1 VNDFTYHAPTS
12 MNEAL
17 AALRGSEGG
26 KLIAGGQSLL
36 PVMKLNL
43 AAPTDLVSLAGVPGL
58 ADIADGG
65 GSVTVGAM
73 CTHAQ
78 VAGSGTVQ
86 GRIPA
91 LAALA
96 DGIGD
101 AQVRNAGTIGGSV
114 AHNDPAADYPAACV
128 ALGATI
134 VTDRREVHADNFFQ
148 GMFMTPLEDDEVITA
163 VRFPVPARAAYAKF
177 ADPASKYAV
186 AGVMIADGPAG
197 VRVAVTGASGDGVFR
212 VAAMEAALGAS
223 FSADAVAG
231 ISVSADGMLSDTAAG
246 PEYRAHLVTVM
257 AKRAVAAC
265 G

>member
-1 VNDFTYHAPTS
+1 MD
-12 MNEAL
+12 EAV
-17 AALRGSEGG
+17 AALRGGG
-26 KLIAGGQSLL
+26 AKLIAGGQSLL

-43 AAPTDLVSLAGVPGL
+43 AAPSDLVSLAGVPGL

-65 GSVTVGAM
+65 DSVTVGAM

-78 VAGSGTVQ
+78 VAGSGIVRA
-86 GRIPA
+86 RIPA
-91 LAALA
+91 LASMA

-134 VTDRREVHADNFFQ
+134 VTDRREIHADDFFQ

-163 VRFPVPARAAYAKF
+163 VRFPVPSRAAYAKF
-177 ADPASKYAV
+177 ANPASKYAV
-186 AGVMIADGPAG
+186 AGVMVADGPAG

-212 VAAMEAALGAS
+212 VAEMEEALGAS
-223 FSADAVAG
+223 FSGDSVAG
-231 ISVSADGMLSDTAAG
+231 IAVSSDGMLSDTAAG
-246 PEYRAHLVTVM
+246 AEYRAHLVTVM
-257 AKRAVAAC
+257 AKRAAEAC

>member
-1 VNDFTYHAPTS
+1 MD
-12 MNEAL
+12 EAL
-17 AALRGSEGG
+17 GALRGTEGG
-26 KLIAGGQSLL
+26 KVIAGGQSLL
-36 PVMKLNL
+36 PIMKLNL
-43 AAPTDLVSLAGVPGL
+43 AMPSDLVSLAGLPGL
-58 ADIADGG
+58 ADITDNGD
-65 GSVTVGAM
+65 SVEVGAM

-78 VAGSGTVQ
+78 VAGSATVQ

-96 DGIGD
+96 VGIGD
-101 AQVRNAGTIGGSV
+101 PQVRNAGTIGGSV

-134 VTDRREVHADNFFQ
+134 VTDRREISSDDFFQ
-148 GMFMTPLEDDEVITA
+148 GMFMTPLEEDEVITA

-177 ADPASKYAV
+177 ANPASKYAI
-186 AGVMIADGPAG
+186 AGVMVADGPAG

-212 VAAMEAALGAS
+212 VAAMEAALEAS

-231 ISVSADGMLSDTAAG
+231 IAVSTDDMLSDTAAG

-257 AKRAVAAC
+257 AKRAVEAC

>member
-1 VNDFTYHAPTS
+1 MD
-12 MNEAL
+12 EAL
-17 AALRGSEGG
+17 GALRSAEGG
-26 KLIAGGQSLL
+26 KVIAGGQSLL
-36 PVMKLNL
+36 PIMKLNL
-43 AAPTDLVSLAGVPGL
+43 AMPSDLVSLAGVPGL
-58 ADIADGG
+58 AGITDNGD
-65 GSVTVGAM
+65 SVEVGAM

-78 VAGSGTVQ
+78 VAGSETVQ
-86 GRIPA
+86 SRIPA
-91 LAALA
+91 LAAMA

-134 VTDRREVHADNFFQ
+134 VTDRRKISSDDYFQ
-148 GMFMTPLEDDEVITA
+148 GMFMTPLEEDEVITA

-177 ADPASKYAV
+177 ANPASKYAV
-186 AGVMIADGPAG
+186 AGVMVADVPAG

-212 VAAMEAALGAS
+212 AAEMEAALEDS

-231 ISVSADGMLSDTAAG
+231 IAVSTDGMLSDTAAG
-246 PEYRAHLVTVM
+246 AEYRAHLVTVM
-257 AKRAVAAC
+257 AKRAVEAC

>member
-1 VNDFTYHAPTS
+1 MQDFNYHAPTS

-17 AALRGSEGG
+17 DALRGAEGG
-26 KLIAGGQSLL
+26 KVIAGGQSLL
-36 PVMKLNL
+36 PIMKLNL
-43 AAPTDLVSLAGVPGL
+43 AMPSDLVSLAGVPGL
-58 ADIADGG
+58 ADITDNGD
-65 GSVTVGAM
+65 SVEVGAM

-78 VAGSGTVQ
+78 VAGSDVVR

-91 LAALA
+91 LAHMA

-114 AHNDPAADYPAACV
+114 AHNDPGADYPAACV

-134 VTDRREVHADNFFQ
+134 VTDRREISSDDFFQ

-177 ADPASKYAV
+177 ANPASKYAV
-186 AGVMIADGPAG
+186 AGVMVADGPAG

-212 VAAMEAALGAS
+212 VAEMEAALGES

-231 ISVSADGMLSDTAAG
+231 IAVSTDDMLSDTAAG

-257 AKRAVAAC
+257 AKRAVEAC

>member
-1 VNDFTYHAPTS
+1 MNDFTYHAPTS
-12 MNEAL
+12 LDEAL
-17 AALRGSEGG
+17 AALRGAEGA
-26 KLIAGGQSLL
+26 KLIAGGHSLL

-58 ADIADGG
+58 ADISDDGD
-65 GSVTVGAM
+65 SVTVGAM

-78 VAGSGTVQ
+78 VAGSATVQ

-91 LAALA
+91 LAAMA

-134 VTDRREVHADNFFQ
+134 VTDRREIGADDFFQ
-148 GMFMTPLEDDEVITA
+148 GMFMTPLEDDEVVTA

-177 ADPASKYAV
+177 ANPASKYAV
-186 AGVMIADGPAG
+186 AGVMVADGPAG

-212 VAAMEAALGAS
+212 VGDMEAALGGS

-231 ISVSADGMLSDTAAG
+231 ISVSSDGMLSDTAAG
-246 PEYRAHLVTVM
+246 ADYRAHLVTVM
-257 AKRAVAAC
+257 AKRAVEAC

>member
-1 VNDFTYHAPTS
+1 MNDFTYHAPTTL
-12 MNEAL
+12 NEVL
-17 AALRGSEGG
+17 AALGADGA
-26 KLIAGGQSLL
+26 KVIAGGHSLL

-65 GSVTVGAM
+65 DSVTVGAM

-78 VAGSGTVQ
+78 VAASGIVRA
-86 GRIPA
+86 RIPA
-91 LAALA
+91 LAAMA

-134 VTDRREVHADNFFQ
+134 ATDRREIHTDDFFQ

-163 VRFPVPARAAYAKF
+163 VRFPVPSRAAYAKF
-177 ADPASKYAV
+177 ANPASKYAI
-186 AGVMIADGPAG
+186 AGVMVADGPAG
-197 VRVAVTGASGDGVFR
+197 VRVAVTGASADGVFR
-212 VAAMEAALGAS
+212 VAAMEAALEAS
-223 FSADAVAG
+223 FSADSVAG
-231 ISVSADGMLSDTAAG
+231 IAVPSDGMLSDTAAG
-246 PEYRAHLVTVM
+246 ADYRAHLVTVM
-257 AKRAVAAC
+257 AKRAAEAC
-265 G
+265 E

>member
-1 VNDFTYHAPTS
+1 MDD
-12 MNEAL
+12 AL
-17 AALRGSEGG
+17 GALRGAEGG
-26 KLIAGGQSLL
+26 KVIAGGQSLL
-36 PVMKLNL
+36 PIMKLNL
-43 AAPTDLVSLAGVPGL
+43 AMPSDLVSLAGVPGL
-58 ADIADGG
+58 ADITDNGD
-65 GSVTVGAM
+65 SVEVGAM

-78 VAGSGTVQ
+78 VAGSATVQ

-91 LAALA
+91 LAAMA

-134 VTDRREVHADNFFQ
+134 VTDRREISSDDYFQ

-177 ADPASKYAV
+177 ANPASKYAV
-186 AGVMIADGPAG
+186 AGVMVADGPAG
-197 VRVAVTGASGDGVFR
+197 LRVAVTGASGDGVFR
-212 VAAMEAALGAS
+212 AAEMEAALEDS

-231 ISVSADGMLSDTAAG
+231 IAVSTDGMLSDTAAG
-246 PEYRAHLVTVM
+246 AEYRAHLVTVM
-257 AKRAVAAC
+257 AKRAVEAC

>member
-1 VNDFTYHAPTS
+1 MD
-12 MNEAL
+12 EAV
-17 AALRGSEGG
+17 AALRGAGG
-26 KLIAGGQSLL
+26 AKLIAGGQSLL

-65 GSVTVGAM
+65 DSVTVGAM

-78 VAGSGTVQ
+78 VSASGIVRA
-86 GRIPA
+86 RIPA
-91 LAALA
+91 LAAMA

-101 AQVRNAGTIGGSV
+101 AQVRNAGTLGGSV

-134 VTDRREVHADNFFQ
+134 VTDRREVHSDDFFQ

-163 VRFPVPARAAYAKF
+163 VRFPVPQRAAYAKF
-177 ADPASKYAV
+177 ANPASKYAV
-186 AGVMIADGPAG
+186 AGVMVAQGGGG

-212 VAAMEAALGAS
+212 VAEMEAALDAS
-223 FSADAVAG
+223 FSAGAVAG
-231 ISVSADGMLSDTAAG
+231 IAVSSDGMLSDTAADSD
-246 PEYRAHLVTVM
+246 YRAHLVTVM
-257 AKRAVAAC
+257 AKRAVEAC

>member
-1 VNDFTYHAPTS
+1 MD
-12 MNEAL
+12 EAL
-17 AALRGSEGG
+17 GALRGTEGG
-26 KLIAGGQSLL
+26 KVIAGGQSLL
-36 PVMKLNL
+36 PIMKLNL
-43 AAPTDLVSLAGVPGL
+43 AMPSDLVSLAGLPGL
-58 ADIADGG
+58 ADITDNGD
-65 GSVTVGAM
+65 SVEVGAM

-78 VAGSGTVQ
+78 VAGSATVQ

-96 DGIGD
+96 VGIGD
-101 AQVRNAGTIGGSV
+101 PQVRNAGTIGGSV

-134 VTDRREVHADNFFQ
+134 VTDRREISSDDFFQ
-148 GMFMTPLEDDEVITA
+148 GMFMTPLEEDEVITA

-177 ADPASKYAV
+177 ANPASKYAI
-186 AGVMIADGPAG
+186 AGVMVADGPDG

-212 VAAMEAALGAS
+212 VAEMEAALGDS

-231 ISVSADGMLSDTAAG
+231 IAVSTDGMLSDTAAG
-246 PEYRAHLVTVM
+246 AEYRAHLVTVM
-257 AKRAVAAC
+257 AKRAVEAC